1 MFFLEPDTTMYYKA
15 SQASAQFH
23 RAAKHKNVLR
33 MKFFASIKTELSA
46 KLPHDFQDEQT
57 TAEYH

>member
-1 MFFLEPDTTMYYKA
+1 MYYKA